1 MSYILDALKKSD
13 QQRQR
18 GTTPTLQSSPS
29 IPVSA
34 EPQRPWLYPLLAL
47 ALAGIAFAV
56 GSVAPWRK
64 AQDVAAPAVVA
75 PAPAA
80 VAPAPAVAAPAVAAP
95 APAIIPPAAV
105 VVATPSPA
113 PAPAIAPA
121 PATVARVPDTI
132 PAQQPQAAP
141 PPTIEKAAPRVAA
154 AERPS
159 APTPAV
165 QQPQVVAPV
174 QARTEPARAS
184 QRASETQAP
193 VRDAKAEDRVQTIAE
208 LPASLRAELPSM
220 TVTVHAYSATP
231 KDRLVGVN
239 DKLLRE
245 GDSLAPDLMLERI
258 TPDGMIFTYKGTRF
272 QRGLR

>member
-29 IPVSA
+29 ISVSA
-34 EPQRPWLYPLLAL
+34 EPRRTWLYPALAL

-56 GSVAPWRK
+56 GSIAPWRK
-64 AQDVAAPAVVA
+64 AQDVSAPAVVA
-75 PAPAA
+75 PAPA
-80 VAPAPAVAAPAVAAP
+80 VTAPAPAVV
-95 APAIIPPAAV
+95 PPAT

-113 PAPAIAPA
+113 PAPATAPA
-121 PATVARVPDTI
+121 PAAVARVPDTI
-132 PAQQPQAAP
+132 PAQQPRAAP
-141 PPTIEKAAPRVAA
+141 PSTIEKAAPRVAT
-154 AERPS
+154 AERSS
-159 APTPAV
+159 APTPAA
-165 QQPQVVAPV
+165 QQPQAIVPA

-193 VRDAKAEDRVQTIAE
+193 IRNAKAEDRVQTLAE

-245 GDSLAPDLMLERI
+245 GDSLAPDLVLEKI

-272 QRGLR
+272 QRALR